1 MQQIAEIIKY
11 EGDNSTFIWKHPC
24 EDFNSLTQ
32 LIVHESQ
39 EAIFFMNGQAL
50 DLFGAGR
57 YTLQTQNIPK
67 LGKILNRTTDDKTPF
82 HCEVYFINK
91 TEQMSIKWGTDSK
104 VQYIEPTYGFP
115 LSIGASGEMSLRAS
129 DSRKL
134 LLKLV
139 GTEDFLNQ
147 QKLVGYFRAFLMTKV
162 KTYIAQMMKENAI
175 NIFEIDEQL
184 SEFSESI
191 KKLLIPDFADYGVSL
206 ERFFVTTIVKPDGD
220 RQYEKFKELHFRQYA
235 DIAEAKLRQQTDLIY
250 AQTEAQKVVIDS
262 QAQAA
267 KRAQEGYTYQQERG
281 FDVASEIA
289 HNEAIG
295 QFTNMGVGLGTM
307 AGVGGAI
314 GGMVGNAVGGAI
326 NSIDNVQP
334 QDASQLQNVLQPQ
347 DAASQEMQL
356 QGVPAQGMAAQVI
369 MADAFCENCGAKL
382 MPGSAFCEECG
393 AAVPKD
399 NTKCANCG
407 YVFERPGKFCPKC
420 GAKRG

>member
-1 MQQIAEIIKY
+1 MAQIAEIIKY

-57 YTLQTQNIPK
+57 YTLETQNIPK
-67 LGKILNRTTDDKTPF
+67 IGKALNRTTGGETPF

-91 TEQMSIKWGTDSK
+91 TEQMNIKWGTDSK

-115 LSIGASGEMSLRAS
+115 ISIGASGEMSLRAE

-139 GTEDFLNQ
+139 GTEKHLTQ
-147 QKLVGYFRAFLMTKV
+147 ASLVSYFRAFLMTRV
-162 KTYIAQMMKENAI
+162 KTYIAQVMKANAI
-175 NIFEIDEQL
+175 NIFEIDENL
-184 SEFSESI
+184 TVFSEAI
-191 KKLLIPDFADYGVSL
+191 KNLLLADFSDYGVAL
-206 ERFFVTTIVKPDGD
+206 ERFFVTNILKPDGD

-262 QAQAA
+262 QAQAT
-267 KRAQEGYTYQQERG
+267 KRAQEGYTYAQERG
-281 FDVASEIA
+281 FDVASEVA
-289 HNEAIG
+289 RNEAVG

-307 AGVGGAI
+307 AGVGGAV
-314 GGMVGNAVGGAI
+314 GGVVGGAVNNAVNNAMEQPNTQANDMEAFKAKI
-326 NSIDNVQP
+326 EKLTVMKEAGILTEEEFNNMKAQLLSSI
-334 QDASQLQNVLQPQ
+334 L
-347 DAASQEMQL
+347 
-356 QGVPAQGMAAQVI
+356 
-369 MADAFCENCGAKL
+369 
-382 MPGSAFCEECG
+382 
-393 AAVPKD
+393 
-399 NTKCANCG
+399 
-407 YVFERPGKFCPKC
+407 
-420 GAKRG
+420 